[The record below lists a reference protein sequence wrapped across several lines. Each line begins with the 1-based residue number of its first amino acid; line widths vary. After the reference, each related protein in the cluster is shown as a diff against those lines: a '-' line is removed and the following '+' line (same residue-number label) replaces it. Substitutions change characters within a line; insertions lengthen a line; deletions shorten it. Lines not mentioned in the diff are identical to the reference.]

1 MYEIFASYFIVVDQ
15 KTFSSNKF
23 SSTATGVSFLQSLQ
37 CKNTRS
43 YFLSDW
49 QNIDR
54 ITMDLSEN
62 KKGIEIPADEDMT
75 VMSSRFK
82 EKTEKKGGRKNPASK
97 TQEQERQ
104 HKKMELEMV
113 KEVKIPF
120 SLFIKLIFCRCFPK
134 PLKRKTLPTQTRD
147 L

>member
-1 MYEIFASYFIVVDQ
+1 
-15 KTFSSNKF
+15 
-23 SSTATGVSFLQSLQ
+23 
-37 CKNTRS
+37 
-43 YFLSDW
+43 
-49 QNIDR
+49 
-54 ITMDLSEN
+54 MDLSEN

-147 L
+147 LS